1 MASVSR
7 TMTGAGFARLC
18 GVDAATV
25 THWCKGG
32 MPHDGGGASGVKLAI
47 DIKAAV
53 PWVVRNRTEQPGSE
67 RDRLAKEQADK
78 FAIDNAIKRGEL
90 IQAQQVEDVL
100 AAALA
105 TLASQLD
112 GLPGRMATPL
122 ASLDDPATVRA
133 KLLDETRRIRAAY
146 ADQFAKLGDVAL
158 DPDKDEPD
166 SPAATEAD
174 SK

>member
-1 MASVSR
+1 MANLSR
-7 TMTGAGFARLC
+7 TMTGAGFAKFC
-18 GVDAATV
+18 GVDPATV
-25 THWCKGG
+25 TLWCKSGL
-32 MPHDGGGASGVKLAI
+32 PHEGGGASGVKLKI
-47 DIKAAV
+47 DLREAV

-78 FAIDNAIKRGEL
+78 FAIDNAVKRGEL
-90 IQAQQVEDVL
+90 IKAQQVEDVL

-133 KLLDETRRIRAAY
+133 RLLDETRRIRAAY
-146 ADQFAKLGDVAL
+146 ADQFAKLGDAVR
-158 DPDKDEPD
+158 DPDSDEPD
-166 SPAATEAD
+166 HSAATEAD
-174 SK
+174 GK

>member
-1 MASVSR
+1 MANVVR
-7 TMTGAGFARLC
+7 TMTGGGFAKLC
-18 GVDAATV
+18 GVTAQTV
-25 THWCKGG
+25 TNWCQDG
-32 MPHDGGGASGVKLAI
+32 MPHKGGGATGVKLQI
-47 DIKAAV
+47 DIREAV
-53 PWVVRNRTEQPGSE
+53 PWVVRNRTEKPGSE

-90 IQAQQVEDVL
+90 VRAQQVEDVL

-122 ASLDDPATVRA
+122 ASIDDPATVRA
-133 KLLDETRRIRAAY
+133 NLLDEIRRIRAAY

-158 DPDKDEPD
+158 DIDPDESDRPTT
-166 SPAATEAD
+166 AEAD
-174 SK
+174 GE